1 MRLVSFAAA
10 GLATGAGRAL
20 GALEGDQV
28 LALGRAAVL
37 LGRPEREAARLAT
50 LETMLESWT
59 ENLALAQ
66 SVAAEGATPAGVTAT
81 AIARRPFDSLTIL
94 PPVAHPSTFRD
105 AYCFEE
111 HVKNARARRGLT
123 VPPEWYEMPIFY
135 YSNPGALVGHRSPVA
150 KPRWTEALDYE
161 LELAWVIGAKA
172 KDVPAEDWKSVVAG
186 FTIVNDWSARDVQR
200 REMAVGLGPAKGKDF
215 ATSLG
220 PALVTLDEFE
230 GVWDGDRPRLAME
243 ASVNGTVLSR
253 GNTGAMRYTVGDVIA
268 RASQDVYLF
277 PGDVFG
283 SGTVG
288 TGCLLELGPEVH
300 RYLLPGDEVTL
311 TIERLGALTNPIV

>member
-37 LGRPEREAARLAT
+37 LGRPEAEAARLAT
-50 LETMLESWT
+50 LETMLDSWH
-59 ENLALAQ
+59 EQLPLAREVLAE
-66 SVAAEGATPAGVTAT
+66 AATPAGATAT

-94 PPVAHPSTFRD
+94 PPVAHPPTFRD

-123 VPPEWYEMPIFY
+123 VPQEWYEMPVFY
-135 YSNPGALVGHRSPVA
+135 YSNPGALVGHRSPVR
-150 KPRWTEALDYE
+150 KPHWTEALDYE
-161 LELAWVIGAKA
+161 LELGWVIGTKA
-172 KDVPAEDWKSVVAG
+172 RDVRAEEWKSVVAG
-186 FTIVNDWSARDVQR
+186 FTILNDWSARDVQR

-220 PALVTLDEFE
+220 PSLVTLDEFE
-230 GVWDGDRPRLAME
+230 GEWDGDRLRLGME

-253 GNTGAMRYTVGDVIA
+253 GNAGSMRYTVGEVIA

-288 TGCLLELGPEVH
+288 TGCLLELGTDVH
-300 RYLLPGDEVTL
+300 RYLQPGDEVTL
-311 TIERLGALTNPIV
+311 TIERLGALTNSIV